1 MTDGRTRTPV
11 SYFCSIIKMDQDE
24 PSLRRYHRQVILPQV
39 GMEGQRR
46 IMSARVLV
54 IGAGGLGS
62 PLLAYLTAAGTGTI
76 GLVDFDAI
84 DETNLQRQILYNS
97 GETGMLKTVAAAQR
111 LGQMNPSIT
120 LRTHPVYLNSGNIL
134 PLLEEY
140 DIIADGS
147 DNLPTRYLV
156 NDACVLAGKPL
167 VYGAIHRF
175 EGQTGVFNMTLPDG
189 SRSANYRD
197 LYPLPPPPEL
207 VPSCQEGGVLGP
219 LAGIIGSMMA
229 LEVLKLAGGF
239 GEPLVNRICLFDGI
253 DLSTRYLNISPDPK
267 RDPITRLEDYEEFC
281 DPRHQQKKT
290 YPELSPKEAQALL
303 RQNRATV
310 IDVRDKSEFHRANIG
325 GMNIPL
331 GDLMREVHRI
341 PKKTAIILACRSGGR
356 SEQALL
362 KLQDLGFTN
371 LHNLRGGLN
380 RWRAEI
386 DPELP
391 PC

>member
-1 MTDGRTRTPV
+1 
-11 SYFCSIIKMDQDE
+11 MDQDQA
-24 PSLRRYHRQVILPQV
+24 SLRRYHRQVILPQV
-39 GMEGQRR
+39 GMEGQHR

-62 PLLAYLTAAGTGTI
+62 PLLAYLTAAGIGTLGI
-76 GLVDFDAI
+76 LDFDAI
-84 DETNLQRQILYNS
+84 DETNLQRQILYK
-97 GETGMLKTVAAAQR
+97 GEETGMLKTTAAARR
-111 LGQMNPSIT
+111 LREMNPAVSIK
-120 LRTHPVYLNSGNIL
+120 THHIYLNSDNIL

-156 NDACVLAGKPL
+156 NDACVLTDKPL

-175 EGQTGVFNMTLPDG
+175 EGQAGVFNMILPDG
-189 SRSANYRD
+189 TRSSNYRD

-219 LAGIIGSMMA
+219 LAGVIGSMMA
-229 LEVLKLAGGF
+229 LEVLKIAGKF

-267 RDPITRLEDYEEFC
+267 RNLITRLVDYEEFC
-281 DPRHQQKKT
+281 DPRHLQKKP
-290 YPELSPKEAQALL
+290 YPELTPKEAQALL
-303 RQNRATV
+303 RQNKATV
-310 IDVRDKSEFHRANIG
+310 IDVREPGEFQRARIG

-331 GDLMREVHRI
+331 GDLVREVHRI
-341 PKKTAIILACRSGGR
+341 PKKTAVILACRSGNR

-386 DPELP
+386 DPGLP